1 MQVLKFGGTS
11 VGTFESLQLVN
22 QIITDKLNNN
32 IDVVVVVSAF
42 GGVTNQLLEL
52 SERACKN
59 DDSYKSMFEELKYR
73 HVDAAQKLIN
83 SKAPSNVITHINQLF
98 SELDGLLQGIYLL
111 KDLTPRTKD
120 LLSSFGERLSSFT
133 ICEGLKALGIDA
145 EACDTRKLIKTDSNF
160 SNARVIVE
168 KTEKNIQRYF
178 DNHKSLQIVTGFIA
192 STTNLE
198 TTTLGRGGSD
208 YTAAIIASALNA
220 DCIEIW
226 TDVNGI
232 LTADPRVVKDAF
244 PLKHISYTEA
254 MELSH
259 FGAKVIYPP
268 TLQPAFSKKIP
279 IKIRNTF
286 NASFE
291 GTLISEHAEDNES
304 LITGISSIDKVTLIN
319 VLGSGM
325 VGTTGISGRLFTALA
340 REDVNIIMIT
350 QASSEYS
357 ICFAINPKEK
367 EAALKAINK
376 EFEYEI
382 LTKRITD
389 VDVQDDIAIVAIIGE
404 QMRKT
409 TGISGKMFSALGKN
423 GINVVAISQGS
434 TEYNVSAV
442 IRNRDL
448 SKAINAL
455 HEVFFLSETQSMHLF
470 VVGVGLIGSTLLNE
484 FSVHQNHLYN
494 DQHLQVKLNG
504 ISNSKSMICSDE
516 EVQFSSWKE
525 ELQNSNTV
533 ADLDLFVNRMIA
545 LNLPNSI
552 FVDNTANSQIV
563 KYYPTIL
570 KANIS
575 VVTPNKIAIS
585 GSYLQYKELKD
596 LAKYKNANFKY
607 ETNVGAG
614 LPIINTLSN
623 LLSSGDEVIRI
634 EGVLS
639 GTLSYIFN
647 HFTNG
652 KKFSAVVK
660 EALDKGFTE
669 PDPREDLSGKDVARK
684 ILILAREAG
693 FELEPEDVKIK
704 KLLPDACMQAKNV
717 DEFFKVL
724 SDNDDLFEKMKKAAE
739 KKNEKLRYMAT
750 LEKGE
755 MNVSLQSVGQEHPFY
770 SLSGSDNMVSFTTLR
785 YNERPL
791 VVKGPGAGAE
801 VTAAGVFADIIS
813 ISHLLN

>member
-22 QIITDKLNNN
+22 QIITEKLQNN
-32 IDVVVVVSAF
+32 IDITVVVSAF

-73 HVDAAQKLIN
+73 HVDAAQKLIG

-111 KDLTPRTKD
+111 KDLTPRTRD
-120 LLSSFGERLSSFT
+120 LLSSFGERLSSFI
-133 ICEGLKALGIDA
+133 ICEGLKAQGIDA
-145 EACDTRKLIKTDSNF
+145 EACDARKLIKTDNGF
-160 SNARVIVE
+160 SNARVLSE
-168 KTEKNIQRYF
+168 KTEQNIKRYF
-178 DNHKSLQIVTGFIA
+178 EKHKSLQIVTGFIA

-208 YTAAIIASALNA
+208 YTAAILASALSA
-220 DCIEIW
+220 ECIEIW

-244 PLKHISYTEA
+244 PLEHISYTEA

-268 TLQPAFSKKIP
+268 TLQPAFSKNIP

-286 NASFE
+286 NSKFE
-291 GTLISEHAEDNES
+291 GTLISEQAEENES

-340 REDVNIIMIT
+340 RENVNIIMIT

-357 ICFAINPKEK
+357 ICFAVTPKEK
-367 EAALKAINK
+367 DAALKAINQ

-382 LTKRITD
+382 ITKRITD
-389 VDVQDDIAIVAIIGE
+389 IDVQEDTAIVAIIGE

-442 IRNRDL
+442 IRNGDL

-484 FSVHQNHLYN
+484 FSVHQKHLYK
-494 DQHLQVKLNG
+494 DQHLQVQLNG
-504 ISNSKSMICSDE
+504 ISNSKTMICSDE
-516 EVQFSSWKE
+516 TIDFNSWKE
-525 ELQNSNTV
+525 ELQNSNTS
-533 ADLDLFVNRMIA
+533 ADLDLFVNKMIA
-545 LNLPNSI
+545 LNLPNSV

-563 KYYPTIL
+563 KYYPAIL
-570 KANIS
+570 KSNIS

-585 GSYLQYKELKD
+585 GPYIQYKELKD
-596 LAKYKNANFKY
+596 LAKFKNANFKY

-634 EGVLS
+634 EAVLS

-693 FELEPEDVKIK
+693 YELEP
-704 KLLPDACMQAKNV
+704 
-717 DEFFKVL
+717 
-724 SDNDDLFEKMKKAAE
+724 
-739 KKNEKLRYMAT
+739 
-750 LEKGE
+750 
-755 MNVSLQSVGQEHPFY
+755 
-770 SLSGSDNMVSFTTLR
+770 
-785 YNERPL
+785 
-791 VVKGPGAGAE
+791 
-801 VTAAGVFADIIS
+801 
-813 ISHLLN
+813 